1 MRKSKLMEMPENP
14 SDAVRDYV
22 ERYNA
27 RILKRQA
34 EKEAYRK
41 EKAEAS
47 LKIMESIHVGD
58 IFEVSWGYEQTNVD
72 FFQVIK
78 ITGKNS
84 VKIRQVEPSMISDCP
99 SGPMAADRTY
109 EIPQNGELL
118 PPSRHSVFIRDQV
131 NGDTKRV
138 QAATWYADHRAY
150 IRLSSF
156 ATAYKV
162 KTQTI
167 TTYESWYA

>member
-14 SDAVRDYV
+14 SDAIRDYV
-22 ERYNA
+22 NRYNA

-34 EKEAYRK
+34 EKEAVRK
-41 EKAEAS
+41 AKAEAS
-47 LKIMESIHVGD
+47 LEVMKTIKVGD
-58 IFEVSWGYEQTNVD
+58 IFEASWGYDRTNVD

-78 ITGKNS
+78 IVGKNS
-84 VKIRQVEPSMISDCP
+84 VKLRQVYPARISESP
-99 SGPMAADRTY
+99 TGPMAADRTY

-118 PPSRHSVFIRDQV
+118 PPASHSVFIKDQV
-131 NGDTKRV
+131 NGDTKRI
-138 QAATWYADHRAY
+138 QAATWYKDNRPY

-156 ATAYKV
+156 TGAYKV
-162 KTQTI
+162 ETPTV